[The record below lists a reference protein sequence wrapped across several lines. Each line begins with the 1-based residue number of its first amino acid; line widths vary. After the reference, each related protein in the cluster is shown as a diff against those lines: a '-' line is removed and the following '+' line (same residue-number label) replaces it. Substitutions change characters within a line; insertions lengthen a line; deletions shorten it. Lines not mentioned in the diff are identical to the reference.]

1 MFNHKKTI
9 LIAIISIVCALPI
22 LAQESSVVVSRVRIE
37 IVDGNTREEA
47 LRRWLNVREDH
58 RYDDLES
65 LNSAVQRDVQELVN
79 RRIFLSVEGRVE
91 PSSQD
96 ETNQM
101 DVIYTIVDANTFVP
115 VPLPLYDSNTGGVQ
129 LLYVQIWDNMLGTM
143 TDWFSLTTLTV
154 RGNGEGGLE
163 TGPWIFA
170 PRVSNIKLGNLV
182 YGVRFEQERIESQTY
197 DGPTLLSD
205 YRFDRSAFF
214 VNTEFRLGP
223 RRRLYYTIEP
233 GVEFRY
239 GYNDFAGIGGFERTE
254 FDGRIQQSFFYDSVD
269 VFFNSRIGYRA
280 GVINTLR
287 VFQRDDTWMPA
298 ADLTAEFSP
307 YFCLRSGRTDQLLRE
322 AEGSGGIRRQL

>member
-1 MFNHKKTI
+1 MFNHKTI

-143 TDWFSLTTLTV
+143 TDC
-154 RGNGEGGLE
+154 
-163 TGPWIFA
+163 
-170 PRVSNIKLGNLV
+170 
-182 YGVRFEQERIESQTY
+182 
-197 DGPTLLSD
+197 
-205 YRFDRSAFF
+205 SA
-214 VNTEFRLGP
+214 
-223 RRRLYYTIEP
+223 
-233 GVEFRY
+233 
-239 GYNDFAGIGGFERTE
+239 
-254 FDGRIQQSFFYDSVD
+254 
-269 VFFNSRIGYRA
+269 
-280 GVINTLR
+280 
-287 VFQRDDTWMPA
+287 
-298 ADLTAEFSP
+298 
-307 YFCLRSGRTDQLLRE
+307 
-322 AEGSGGIRRQL
+322 